1 MTLERLEERS
11 LLAAAPVIASFVM
24 TPATNTGAALTQ
36 SPPIGDITSNVHATF
51 DVTAPETSLINI
63 YNDPG
68 DTGVVDPANLV
79 GSGAIAGSDPTTNAT
94 QTISLNTTLD
104 DSVFGTSGG
113 TRYLIAQATDSTG
126 TDVGPALE
134 YISANS
140 GVQGF
145 FLDTTNPVIASV
157 SYTANSQPVYSSTPA
172 ASQPPSI
179 TGITIEFQDATIRDS
194 VQFAGTPGSNAPG
207 TQALNYVEANVVSNY
222 SVIGTHSGPI
232 TISSVNVLNQT
243 TLDGP
248 GVTDVQLTFASALPN
263 DTYNLIVSH
272 NLVNDANNQLF
283 GSTAAAP
290 SGSDQTLIFPTGT
303 NPDGTPETEPADF
316 NPGALSPPVLFA
328 AITEPGVGVANAGTV
343 QISSLQNIS
352 GASPPSATFA
362 RPSDVVFA
370 GNFPDFADAAN
381 PPGANANGFSKLA
394 AYGKD
399 PTTGQYRWLFENSD
413 GTVTQAFNP
422 DNING
427 LPVAGNFF
435 SGSNDDGLGI
445 FTGNTWY
452 LYSLNLD
459 ANGNPSV
466 ARVQTVPWSVQ
477 GLPVVGNFIVGDT
490 FSDLATYNVNTGAFT
505 VASSANYS
513 ATATVPLLHAPGV
526 RARPV
531 AASIEGNGLSDLG
544 LWVPDIGG
552 QPSAQKLGDWYF
564 LETGGASL
572 LDNPPITVVHTQFGS
587 SIGVPFTG
595 LFAAGSAANP
605 TVPPGAFGATSLT
618 AAKSVTAA
626 PMLAATR
633 AVAAAA
639 KPVAKPAVPT
649 IASTIQSLSGTTG
662 NDVFQLSPGKLPG
675 YWNLSVNGVLRDSNV
690 ELTSLKLNG
699 LGGKN
704 SLVITGTGKGED
716 AEVWSDHAIFRSG
729 GLSLTATNFTS
740 ISIVGAGTDTATLH
754 DAAGANTLVA
764 NGGVVTL
771 SGSGYTETV
780 RGFASTVAVAAAGS
794 SDVADLYASTA
805 SPVVKNVGGTVTL
818 TDAGKKVATVFFN
831 TDRIHAK
838 NGAVTNTFTYSKSA
852 KVVAAAPKKLS
863 AVNLAAAVPL
873 VKPKSSAATTKAAAA
888 VTLLAT
894 SSSTDQQK
902 QSAAVA
908 AVLTTTTVKWIS

>member
-1 MTLERLEERS
+1 M
-11 LLAAAPVIASFVM
+11 
-24 TPATNTGAALTQ
+24 
-36 SPPIGDITSNVHATF
+36 
-51 DVTAPETSLINI
+51 
-63 YNDPG
+63 
-68 DTGVVDPANLV
+68 
-79 GSGAIAGSDPTTNAT
+79 
-94 QTISLNTTLD
+94 
-104 DSVFGTSGG
+104 
-113 TRYLIAQATDSTG
+113 
-126 TDVGPALE
+126 
-134 YISANS
+134 
-140 GVQGF
+140 
-145 FLDTTNPVIASV
+145 
-157 SYTANSQPVYSSTPA
+157 
-172 ASQPPSI
+172 
-179 TGITIEFQDATIRDS
+179 
-194 VQFAGTPGSNAPG
+194 
-207 TQALNYVEANVVSNY
+207 
-222 SVIGTHSGPI
+222 
-232 TISSVNVLNQT
+232 
-243 TLDGP
+243 
-248 GVTDVQLTFASALPN
+248 
-263 DTYNLIVSH
+263 
-272 NLVNDANNQLF
+272 
-283 GSTAAAP
+283 
-290 SGSDQTLIFPTGT
+290 
-303 NPDGTPETEPADF
+303 
-316 NPGALSPPVLFA
+316 
-328 AITEPGVGVANAGTV
+328 
-343 QISSLQNIS
+343 
-352 GASPPSATFA
+352 
-362 RPSDVVFA
+362 VFA

-381 PPGANANGFSKLA
+381 PTGVNADGFSKLA

-399 PTTGQYRWLFENSD
+399 PSTGHYRWLFENSD
-413 GTVTQAFNP
+413 GTVTQSFNP
-422 DNING
+422 DNVSG

-435 SGSNDDGLGI
+435 SGSNGDGLGI

-477 GLPVVGNFIVGDT
+477 GLPVVGNFIPGDT

-505 VASSANYS
+505 MASSANYS
-513 ATATVPLLHAPGV
+513 ATATVPLLRTPGV

-544 LWVPDIGG
+544 LWIPDIGG

-605 TVPPGAFGATSLT
+605 IAPGTFGAASLT
-618 AAKSVTAA
+618 SAKLTATVKA
-626 PMLAATR
+626 PTTTVAATK
-633 AVAAAA
+633 ALAAA

-818 TDAGKKVATVFFN
+818 TDAGKKVSTVFFN

-873 VKPKSSAATTKAAAA
+873 VKPKSSAATAEAAAA

-894 SSSTDQQK
+894 SSSTDNQK
-902 QSAAVA
+902 QSVAVATVLSPVVLAATVPLVKPISSAATTKAAAVVSLLATTSSTDKLKQSIAVA
-908 AVLTTTTVKWIS
+908 AVLTTYFFR